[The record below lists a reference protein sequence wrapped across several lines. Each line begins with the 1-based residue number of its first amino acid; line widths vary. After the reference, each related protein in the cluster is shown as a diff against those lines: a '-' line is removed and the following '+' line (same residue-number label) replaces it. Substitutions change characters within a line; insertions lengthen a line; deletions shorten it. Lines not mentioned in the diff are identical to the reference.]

1 MLNLDPVPTWN
12 TTHFPFTVPMLFPF
26 WSSIDNKYSFC
37 SSAEDCSVL
46 DYSNRSTVFYQVYT
60 EGSNA
65 PNASY
70 ILNRA
75 NQDVRTNA
83 QSFVSFSATWVLVVT
98 WLRLRPKVQSVE
110 DVKENTVSP
119 LKLQQYIRQVLGENR
134 GFSIFVFHFL
144 Q

>member
-12 TTHFPFTVPMLFPF
+12 TSHFPFTKPLLFPF
-26 WSSIDNKYSFC
+26 WSSIDNKHSFC

-60 EGSNA
+60 EGSIA

-70 ILNRA
+70 ILDRA
-75 NQDVRTNA
+75 GQDVRNNT
-83 QSFVSFSATWVLVVT
+83 QSFSSFSATWVLVVT
-98 WLRLRPKVQSVE
+98 WLRLRPEVLSVE
-110 DVKENTVSP
+110 DVKENIVSP
-119 LKLQQYIRQVLGENR
+119 LKIQQTPSFGGKQGAQDPL
-134 GFSIFVFHFL
+134 FHFS

>member
-12 TTHFPFTVPMLFPF
+12 TSYFPFKKPLLFPF
-26 WSSIDNKYSFC
+26 WSSIDNKHSFC

-60 EGSNA
+60 EGSIA

-70 ILNRA
+70 ILDRA
-75 NQDVRTNA
+75 GQDVRNNT
-83 QSFVSFSATWVLVVT
+83 QSFSSFSATWVLVVT
-98 WLRLRPKVQSVE
+98 WLRLRPEVLSVG
-110 DVKENTVSP
+110 DVKENIVSP
-119 LKLQQYIRQVLGENR
+119 LKIQLTSSFGGKQGAQDPL
-134 GFSIFVFHFL
+134 FHFL